1 MEKRKTKGFLAMLLA
16 LAMIITLLPAQAFAT
31 DISVAEIGSTKYETL
46 AAAVSAAQEGDTIK
60 LIGDETITST
70 LTIGK
75 DLTLDLNGQ
84 TLTMTVTSGM
94 TGAVYVNSH
103 SLTIQDSSDGQ
114 AGRIDITSN
123 SGNGAYGFYLSGSGS
138 SLSIESGSITATNYY
153 NSNGSYFSQ
162 KAIYAVYVSSGTS
175 FTMSGGSLTASNANN
190 SGKAAWAVYVSGGTA
205 NITGGSIIVDDHDT
219 YGWAD
224 DHLVYKSSGTV
235 NITGGKFKS
244 PKQLDFNGITSK
256 LTGSYMLAAADDDG
270 YRAVVS
276 AVAQIGSEKYTT
288 LAEAIAAVPTNGT
301 ETTITMIANEVLSSG
316 VTIVAGQ
323 NIVLELNG
331 KIVSESLSQS
341 GTTALITN
349 RGTLTIQDNTDTDKD
364 GTGTGKIT
372 YFNGLPDPAAIP
384 GYASN
389 TIANNGTLTIE
400 SGLVENTTNGG
411 YAAYTVDNLT
421 NGGLYTPVF
430 TMNGGRLY
438 NNYTDAVRMF
448 LNSNT
453 NLNKVVIN
461 GGVLDS
467 DKASGRVIVIHNPN
481 SKVNKGELDIT
492 GGTINGKVNGWSAAN
507 AGGVEDRFSDAQYAE
522 IAINI
527 SGGNIGAL
535 SFAEM
540 ANETLRAQALQV
552 TGGKYKADP
561 TAYVTEG
568 YKAVAIDEDPYFFE
582 VVPATYVAQIGNVK
596 YTTLAEAF
604 AAVQEGQTITLLAD
618 TETGE
623 TYTHD
628 NPLVLNTDNVT
639 LDLGG
644 NTLTITSNMSLVV
657 RSDNGVVT
665 NGTIVPGITDTK
677 VTNWC
682 RYGLTID
689 DCDGVT
695 ISDIVSQT
703 GIAIGGDPDDNYTP
717 GAAPATN
724 VTISDCTVTG
734 RTSRYAVFA
743 QNFSTATITGGTYNA
758 ASATAGVLY
767 AAFSATDGN
776 PGVINITGGKF
787 LGTITQN
794 NAGSII
800 IKGGEYSKT
809 PAAFVA
815 DGYEVTDN
823 ADATYPFAV
832 EKVKVYVAQIGEEKY
847 EKLSDAIL
855 ALKDGDTLTLLGDY
869 DFVANEGYEY
879 YWIDDGGNKPYNKN
893 NQLEIAAN
901 NVTIN
906 LNGHEITNLMNNSIC
921 IGANAS
927 GTTYQN
933 ITIKDGSLKVGIDD
947 YARKDNKLYSYVVS
961 VRHAEGVKFE
971 NLTTLGG
978 INVTDG
984 SVVEIDGLTFE
995 GTKFYAVCSQEGAD
1009 ITLKNGDFS
1018 KYEEGSANTLFWVQ
1032 AGSSMSIYGG
1042 TYSLTGTTKFEN
1054 AADPVLYG
1062 GIYNFNPAAY
1072 VANGYKAVAIGEGL
1086 YQVGV
1091 IEATATQ
1098 EGSVQDNEVTFS
1110 VGSVVKDA
1118 DEEVITGS
1126 AEVAQS
1132 ITLTGT
1138 FEYDYE
1144 GIVTDDNSKTAVGAA
1159 NLAQFDE
1166 AQLPDIVAAAYVE
1179 AGDQADDI
1187 KDVKIVVVS
1196 DGVTEGTSTGG
1207 LPTLTYE
1214 VHPEAITYNAG
1225 GEAINSV
1232 AIANSQL
1239 GSEAVFSIKLPVSDA
1254 LYSEA
1259 VDTDGYRYVSVTH
1272 VSSDEG
1278 YEDEVGYF
1286 RIMGTAGSYYI
1297 ICDVTH
1303 FSEFELEPVVVAN
1316 VAGVKVQAS
1325 ITLQDDIKIN
1335 FYVNGLDDDKY
1346 VGDYKVRYTYNG
1358 VTTEVRLDEVSPGAN
1373 GYKFVVAECAARQ
1386 MNDTVDFRVFYQDTE
1401 IFRTPDYS
1409 IRVYCEKQLAKS
1421 NINAKLRNI
1430 CLAVLDYGAAAQ
1442 NYFGY
1447 QKSNLANATYT
1458 AGTVAS
1464 TVVPVYVAEATWGGA
1479 VSKVTASLSLK
1490 SRTELNFYIY
1500 SASDI
1505 YDEVTVTVGGSTWTN
1520 YTYEYLG
1527 VNDGLK
1533 IYKLTVKG
1541 IASGL
1546 LGQNVSFEIG
1556 GIASATYSPMSYAY
1570 RNQNKG
1576 AGLGNV
1582 CKALY
1587 NYYVAASAYFN

>member
-46 AAAVSAAQEGDTIK
+46 AAAVSAAQAGDKIK

-75 DLTLDLNGQ
+75 DLTLDLNGH

-94 TGAVYVNSH
+94 SGAVYVNSH

-162 KAIYAVYVSSGTS
+162 KGIDAVCVSSGTS

-190 SGKAAWAVYVSGGTA
+190 SGKAAYAVYVSGGTA

-219 YGWAD
+219 YGWSD

-256 LTGSYMLAAADDDG
+256 LTGGYMLAAADDDG
-270 YRAVVS
+270 YRAVIS
-276 AVAQIGSEKYTT
+276 AVAQIGNAKYTT
-288 LAEAIAAVPTNGT
+288 LAEAIAAVPTDGT

-421 NGGLYTPVF
+421 NGNGYTPVF

-448 LNSNT
+448 LNSDT
-453 NLNKVVIN
+453 KLNKVVIN

-552 TGGKYKADP
+552 TGGKYKTTP
-561 TAYVTEG
+561 STYVTEG
-568 YKAVAIDEDPYFFE
+568 YEAVAIDEDPYFFE
-582 VVPATYVAQIGNVK
+582 VVPA
-596 YTTLAEAF
+596 
-604 AAVQEGQTITLLAD
+604 
-618 TETGE
+618 
-623 TYTHD
+623 
-628 NPLVLNTDNVT
+628 VT
-639 LDLGG
+639 
-644 NTLTITSNMSLVV
+644 
-657 RSDNGVVT
+657 
-665 NGTIVPGITDTK
+665 
-677 VTNWC
+677 
-682 RYGLTID
+682 
-689 DCDGVT
+689 
-695 ISDIVSQT
+695 
-703 GIAIGGDPDDNYTP
+703 
-717 GAAPATN
+717 
-724 VTISDCTVTG
+724 
-734 RTSRYAVFA
+734 
-743 QNFSTATITGGTYNA
+743 
-758 ASATAGVLY
+758 
-767 AAFSATDGN
+767 
-776 PGVINITGGKF
+776 
-787 LGTITQN
+787 
-794 NAGSII
+794 
-800 IKGGEYSKT
+800 
-809 PAAFVA
+809 
-815 DGYEVTDN
+815 
-823 ADATYPFAV
+823 
-832 EKVKVYVAQIGEEKY
+832 YVAQIGEEKY

-855 ALKDGDTLTLLGDY
+855 ALKDGDTLTLLEDY
-869 DFVANEGYEY
+869 DFVANEGHEY

-901 NVTIN
+901 NITFD

-947 YARKDNKLYSYVVS
+947 YARKDNKLYAYVVS

-1009 ITLKNGDFS
+1009 ITLRNGDFS
-1018 KYEEGSANTLFWVQ
+1018 KYEVGSANTLFWVET
-1032 AGSSMSIYGG
+1032 GSTMSIYGG
-1042 TYSLTGTTKFEN
+1042 TYSLSGTTKFEN
-1054 AADPVLYG
+1054 DADPVLYG
-1062 GIYNFNPAAY
+1062 GIYNFDPAAY

-1098 EGSVQDNEVTFS
+1098 EGDVYDNEVTFS

-1138 FEYDYE
+1138 FENDYKE
-1144 GIVTDDNSKTAVGAA
+1144 IVTDNASKTAVGAA

-1179 AGDQADDI
+1179 AGNQAADI

-1207 LPTLTYE
+1207 LHTLTYE

-1239 GSEAVFSIKLPVSDA
+1239 GSEAVFSIKLPVSDE

-1286 RIMGTAGSYYI
+1286 RINGTAGSYYI

-1335 FYVNGLDDDKY
+1335 FYVNGLDGDKY

-1358 VTTEVRLDEVSPGAN
+1358 VTTEVRLDEVSTEAN

-1464 TVVPVYVAEATWGGA
+1464 TVVPVYVAEATWDGA

-1500 SASDI
+1500 SASYIDE
-1505 YDEVTVTVGGSTWTN
+1505 EVTVTVGGSTWTN

-1527 VNDGLK
+1527 DNDGLK

-1546 LGQNVSFEIG
+1546 LGQNVSFEILEG

>member
-1 MEKRKTKGFLAMLLA
+1 MKKRKARGFLAMLLA
-16 LAMIITLLPAQAFAT
+16 LAMIITLLPAQAFALDILSQSESSETLADGTTVNYDVTYLT
-31 DISVAEIGSTKYETL
+31 DGPYLVGGGASAVNGNITIDLSGKTAQSGEYILEVGERVEILASGSYTDFDMFTFESNTVQVDSYADIAGDGIVFDAIEASFDQGEQEIPFTVEAEDGKVYLSADYIGNGTLRLYKGGFAGGFSTPELTINVVAPSYVAEIGSTKYESL
-46 AAAVSAAQEGDTIK
+46 AD
-60 LIGDETITST
+60 
-70 LTIGK
+70 
-75 DLTLDLNGQ
+75 
-84 TLTMTVTSGM
+84 
-94 TGAVYVNSH
+94 
-103 SLTIQDSSDGQ
+103 
-114 AGRIDITSN
+114 
-123 SGNGAYGFYLSGSGS
+123 
-138 SLSIESGSITATNYY
+138 
-153 NSNGSYFSQ
+153 
-162 KAIYAVYVSSGTS
+162 
-175 FTMSGGSLTASNANN
+175 
-190 SGKAAWAVYVSGGTA
+190 
-205 NITGGSIIVDDHDT
+205 
-219 YGWAD
+219 
-224 DHLVYKSSGTV
+224 
-235 NITGGKFKS
+235 
-244 PKQLDFNGITSK
+244 
-256 LTGSYMLAAADDDG
+256 
-270 YRAVVS
+270 
-276 AVAQIGSEKYTT
+276 
-288 LAEAIAAVPTNGT
+288 AIAAVPTDGT
-301 ETTITMIANEVLSSG
+301 ETTITMIADEVLSSG

-421 NGGLYTPVF
+421 NGNGYTPVF

-448 LNSNT
+448 LNSDT
-453 NLNKVVIN
+453 KLNKVVIN

-552 TGGKYKADP
+552 TGGKYKVDP

-568 YKAVAIDEDPYFFE
+568 YEAVAIDEDPYFFQ
-582 VVPATYVAQIGNVK
+582 VVAETKAVAEI
-596 YTTLAEAF
+596 
-604 AAVQEGQTITLLAD
+604 
-618 TETGE
+618 GE
-623 TYTHD
+623 T
-628 NPLVLNTDNVT
+628 
-639 LDLGG
+639 
-644 NTLTITSNMSLVV
+644 
-657 RSDNGVVT
+657 
-665 NGTIVPGITDTK
+665 
-677 VTNWC
+677 
-682 RYGLTID
+682 
-689 DCDGVT
+689 
-695 ISDIVSQT
+695 
-703 GIAIGGDPDDNYTP
+703 
-717 GAAPATN
+717 
-724 VTISDCTVTG
+724 
-734 RTSRYAVFA
+734 
-743 QNFSTATITGGTYNA
+743 
-758 ASATAGVLY
+758 
-767 AAFSATDGN
+767 
-776 PGVINITGGKF
+776 
-787 LGTITQN
+787 
-794 NAGSII
+794 
-800 IKGGEYSKT
+800 
-809 PAAFVA
+809 
-815 DGYEVTDN
+815 
-823 ADATYPFAV
+823 
-832 EKVKVYVAQIGEEKY
+832 KY
-847 EKLSDAIL
+847 EKLSEAIL
-855 ALKDGDTLTLLGDY
+855 ALEDGDTLTLLGDY

-901 NVTIN
+901 NITID
-906 LNGHEITNLMNNSIC
+906 LNGYAITNLMNNSIC

-933 ITIKDGSLKVGIDD
+933 ITIKDGSLEVGIDD
-947 YARKDNKLYSYVVS
+947 YARKDNNLYSYVVS

-978 INVTDG
+978 INVTDA

-995 GTKFYAVCSQEGAD
+995 GTKYYAVCSQSGATVTIKD
-1009 ITLKNGDFS
+1009 GDFS
-1018 KYEEGSANTLFWVQ
+1018 KYEQGSANTLFWVQ
-1032 AGSSMSIYGG
+1032 SGSSLSIYGG
-1042 TYSLTGTTKFEN
+1042 TYNLTGTTKFEN

-1072 VANGYKAVAIGEGL
+1072 VADGYKAVVISEDPYL
-1086 YQVGV
+1086 YKVGA

-1098 EGSVQDNEVTFS
+1098 EGDVYDNEVTFNM
-1110 VGSVVKDA
+1110 GTFVKDEN
-1118 DEEVITGS
+1118 EEEISGS

-1138 FEYDYE
+1138 FEHDYE
-1144 GIVTDDNSKTAVGAA
+1144 DIVTDDASKTAVGAA

-1166 AQLPDIVAAAYVE
+1166 AQLSDIVAAAYVE
-1179 AGDQADDI
+1179 AGDQAADI

-1214 VHPEAITYNAG
+1214 VHPEAITYDAG

-1239 GSEAVFSIKLPVSDA
+1239 GSEAVFSIKLPVSNE

-1259 VDTDGYRYVSVTH
+1259 VVTDGYKYVSVTH

-1286 RIMGTAGSYYI
+1286 RIKGTAGSYYI

-1303 FSEFELEPVVVAN
+1303 FSEFELEPVIVAN

-1335 FYVNGLDDDKY
+1335 FYVNGLDGDKY

-1358 VTTEVRLDEVSPGAN
+1358 VTTEVRLDEVSPEAN

-1500 SASDI
+1500 SASYI

-1527 VNDGLK
+1527 VKDGLK

-1546 LGQNVSFEIG
+1546 LGQNVSFEILEG
-1556 GIASATYSPMSYAY
+1556 GYWTIASATYSPMSYAY